1 MHFWMLENCLD
12 LTAEMPV
19 MLTIPSERVLGP
31 GYGKLFCVIPR
42 GENTSLAVNH
52 ITWQSQGNGL
62 HPDVVLLAR
71 EPEQRVRLAE
81 DGRVAYVVVTPA
93 VIGVKRTVNL
103 LVAFVFSMGRNE
115 EHTEQHR
122 QE

>member
-1 MHFWMLENCLD
+1 MLENCLD

-52 ITWQSQGNGL
+52 ITGSLRATACIRW
-62 HPDVVLLAR
+62 
-71 EPEQRVRLAE
+71 
-81 DGRVAYVVVTPA
+81 
-93 VIGVKRTVNL
+93 RTK
-103 LVAFVFSMGRNE
+103 SSTGRNMPSLFCCS
-115 EHTEQHR
+115 
-122 QE
+122 